1 MKSRILAVLAT
12 WSGNARAKYAALRQV
27 LNLLTVLALLFILFP
42 IYWVWNTAL
51 HDLGDILNTP
61 PQFLPINITLKNF
74 ENLIYQTDF
83 VTFYVN
89 SIILAGG
96 VILLTTTLATLA
108 GYGLTRLD
116 IPYKRSFARTIL
128 FGYMFPPILLA
139 IPMYIIWLEVGLINS
154 RIGAIIA
161 VTATGLPLTIWI
173 MWQFFQSIPISLE
186 ESARMAGASR
196 FRAFYEIALPNARP
210 GIVAV
215 ATFSYAHAWTAYT
228 IPKILLVRYEKWPL
242 TVGIESFIQQSA
254 IRWPEVMSSI
264 AMALIPSFI
273 FLYILRDKWEIIS
286 V

>member
-1 MKSRILAVLAT
+1 MTDSFLSKFTPWSDSAQTRYAV
-12 WSGNARAKYAALRQV
+12 LRQV
-27 LNLLTVLALLFILFP
+27 LNLLTVLVALFILLP
-42 IYWVWNTAL
+42 VYWVWNTSL
-51 HDLGDILNTP
+51 HDIGDMYDRPTA
-61 PQFLPINITLKNF
+61 FLPTDITLRNF
-74 ENLIYQTDF
+74 EVLFTQTDF
-83 VTFYVN
+83 VTFYIN

-96 VILLTTTLATLA
+96 VITLTTVLSTLA

-116 IPYKRSFARTIL
+116 IPHKRTFARTIL

-139 IPMYIIWLEVGLINS
+139 IPMYIIWQGVGLLNS

-161 VTATGLPLTIWI
+161 VTATGLPITIWI

-210 GIVAV
+210 GIIAI

-228 IPKILLVRYEKWPL
+228 IPKILLVGYEQWPL
-242 TVGIESFIQQSA
+242 TVGIESFIRQSA
-254 IRWPEVMSSI
+254 IRWPMVMSSI
-264 AMALIPSFI
+264 AMALIPSFL
-273 FLYILRDKWEIIS
+273 FLYILRDKWEVIS

>member
-1 MKSRILAVLAT
+1 MTDSFISKLTPWSDSAQTRYAV
-12 WSGNARAKYAALRQV
+12 LRQV
-27 LNLLTVLALLFILFP
+27 LNLLTILVALFILFP
-42 IYWVWNTAL
+42 VYWVWNTSL
-51 HDLGDILNTP
+51 HDIGEMYDRPTA
-61 PQFLPINITLKNF
+61 FLPTDITLRNF
-74 ENLIYQTDF
+74 EVLFTQTDF

-89 SIILAGG
+89 SIILASG
-96 VILLTTTLATLA
+96 VIILTTVLSTLA

-116 IPYKRSFARTIL
+116 IPHKRTFARTIL

-139 IPMYIIWLEVGLINS
+139 IPMYIIWQEVGLLNS

-161 VTATGLPLTIWI
+161 VTATGLPITIWI

-210 GIVAV
+210 GIIAI

-228 IPKILLVRYEKWPL
+228 IPKILLVGYDQWPL
-242 TVGIESFIQQSA
+242 TVGIESFIRQSA
-254 IRWPEVMSSI
+254 IRWPMVMSSI
-264 AMALIPSFI
+264 AMALIPSFL
-273 FLYILRDKWEIIS
+273 FLYILRDKWEVIS

>member
-1 MKSRILAVLAT
+1 MTDSFLSKLT
-12 WSGNARAKYAALRQV
+12 PWSDSAQTRYAILRQV
-27 LNLLTVLALLFILFP
+27 PNFLTVLVALFILLP
-42 IYWVWNTAL
+42 VYWVWNTSL
-51 HDLGDILNTP
+51 HDIEEMYDRPTA
-61 PQFLPINITLKNF
+61 FLPTDITVTNF
-74 ENLIYQTDF
+74 EVLFTQTDF

-89 SIILAGG
+89 SIILAAG
-96 VILLTTTLATLA
+96 VITLTTVLSTLA

-116 IPYKRSFARTIL
+116 IPHKRTFARTIL

-139 IPMYIIWLEVGLINS
+139 IPMYIIWQGVGLLNS

-161 VTATGLPLTIWI
+161 VTATGLPITIWI

-210 GIVAV
+210 GIIAI

-228 IPKILLVRYEKWPL
+228 IPKILLVGYEQWPL
-242 TVGIESFIQQSA
+242 TVGIESFIRQSA
-254 IRWPEVMSSI
+254 IRWPMVMSSI
-264 AMALIPSFI
+264 AMALIPSFL
-273 FLYILRDKWEIIS
+273 FLYILRDKWEVIS

>member
-1 MKSRILAVLAT
+1 MTDSFLSKFTPWSDSAQTRYAV
-12 WSGNARAKYAALRQV
+12 LRQV
-27 LNLLTVLALLFILFP
+27 LNLLTVLVALLILLP
-42 IYWVWNTAL
+42 VYWVWNTSL
-51 HDLGDILNTP
+51 HDIGDMYDRPTA
-61 PQFLPINITLKNF
+61 FLPTDITLRNF
-74 ENLIYQTDF
+74 EVLFTQTDF

-96 VILLTTTLATLA
+96 VITLTTVLSTLA

-116 IPYKRSFARTIL
+116 IPHKRTFARTIL

-139 IPMYIIWLEVGLINS
+139 IPMYIIWQGVGLLNS

-161 VTATGLPLTIWI
+161 VTATGLPITIWI

-210 GIVAV
+210 GIIAI

-228 IPKILLVRYEKWPL
+228 IPKILLVGYEQWPL
-242 TVGIESFIQQSA
+242 TVGIESFIRQSA
-254 IRWPEVMSSI
+254 VRWPMVMSSI
-264 AMALIPSFI
+264 AMALIPSFL
-273 FLYILRDKWEIIS
+273 FLYILRDKWEVIS